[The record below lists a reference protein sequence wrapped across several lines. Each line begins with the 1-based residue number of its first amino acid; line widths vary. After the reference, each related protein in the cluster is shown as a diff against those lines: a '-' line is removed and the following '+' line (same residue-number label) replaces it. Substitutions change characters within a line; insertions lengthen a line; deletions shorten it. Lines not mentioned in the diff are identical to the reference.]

1 MSLKKTSPKDKP
13 SKDYTS
19 GIIWIN
25 TDSKP
30 KKASTTN
37 AKPSKKK

>member
-1 MSLKKTSPKDKP
+1 MSLKKTSPKDNP

-30 KKASTTN
+30 KKGSTPD
-37 AKPSKKK
+37 AKYSKKK